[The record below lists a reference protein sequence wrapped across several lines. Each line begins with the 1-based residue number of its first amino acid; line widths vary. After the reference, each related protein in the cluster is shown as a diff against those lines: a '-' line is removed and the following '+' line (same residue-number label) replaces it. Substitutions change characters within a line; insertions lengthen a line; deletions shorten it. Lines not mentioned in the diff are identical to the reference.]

1 MPINVPLPTVVS
13 ALKITFAGMFPAQD
27 PRYVIAIM
35 LDAPGGG
42 AKAAPLF
49 HDIASYLGQR
59 ERLPVSGEPQP
70 VQTLV
75 AP

>member
-1 MPINVPLPTVVS
+1 VRSCAAVP
-13 ALKITFAGMFPAQD
+13 AED

-42 AKAAPLF
+42 ASAAPLF

-59 ERLPVSGEPQP
+59 DRIPVTAEPAP
-70 VQTLV
+70 VQTLQLR
-75 AP
+75 